1 MVYGIRELSELAGVS
16 ARTLRYYDE
25 IDLLK
30 PLYVNEAGCRFYGEQ
45 EADLLQQILFYRERG
60 FGLKQIRE
68 LLKSGDFDVERA
80 LEEHLLELE
89 ARRNHL
95 DALIR
100 TVKLTIL
107 SKKGEYE
114 MSDKEKFEALKEKAI
129 EENETRYGEEIREKY
144 GDASVDESNQKLKG
158 MSREEWEQ
166 FQALEKEILE
176 ELKAC
181 ISTKVRSNSEK
192 AKKLVLLHKKWLCM
206 TWTKYTVEA
215 HKGVA
220 AMYTAD
226 ERFRQYYDS
235 EVPGCA
241 EFLKQA
247 VEYWAE
253 KL

>member
-30 PLYVNEAGCRFYGEQ
+30 PLYVNEAGYRFYGEQ

-89 ARRNHL
+89 ARRDHL

-114 MSDKEKFEALKEKAI
+114 MSDKEKFEALKDKTI
-129 EENETRYGEEIREKY
+129 EENEARHGEEIREKY
-144 GDASVDESNQKLKG
+144 GDASVDGSNQKLKG
-158 MSREEWEQ
+158 MSEDEWEQ
-166 FQALEKEILE
+166 FQATEKEILE
-176 ELKAC
+176 ELKEC
-181 ISTKVRSNSEK
+181 VSTKIRFDNEK
-192 AKKLVLLHKKWLCM
+192 AKKLVFLHKKWLCM
-206 TWTKYTVEA
+206 TWAKYTPEA

-247 VEYWAE
+247 IEYWAD

>member
-30 PLYVNEAGCRFYGEQ
+30 PLYVNEAGYRFYGEQ

-89 ARRNHL
+89 ARRDHL

-114 MSDKEKFEALKEKAI
+114 MSDKEKFEALKERAI

-144 GDASVDESNQKLKG
+144 GDASVDGSNQKLKG

>member
-60 FGLKQIRE
+60 FGLKQIRK

-89 ARRNHL
+89 ARRDHL

>member
-30 PLYVNEAGCRFYGEQ
+30 PLYVNEAGYRFYGEQ

-60 FGLKQIRE
+60 FGLKQIRK

-89 ARRNHL
+89 ARRDHL

-144 GDASVDESNQKLKG
+144 GDASVDGSNQKLKG

-226 ERFRQYYDS
+226 ERFWQYYDS